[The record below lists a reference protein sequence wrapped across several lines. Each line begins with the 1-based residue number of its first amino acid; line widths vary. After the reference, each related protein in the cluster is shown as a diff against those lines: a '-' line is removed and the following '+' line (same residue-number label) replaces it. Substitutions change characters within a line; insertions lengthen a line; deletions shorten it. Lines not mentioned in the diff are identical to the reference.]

1 MNKQKSFLLF
11 IFVASILSASFI
23 LLNPWPTVSQN
34 IIQVPVSTPTVL
46 STVTSYPSPS
56 LIVKKIS
63 TPTPKITIPQSTST
77 DITKQLFISIN
88 SFRQEHG
95 LSQISQNASLC
106 SIAQTRAKQLSE
118 SGHLSH
124 DGFITATQSQTQF
137 HHITEILQW
146 FPEPKDATYLVYTGW
161 NASDAHREKMLDSSW
176 THGCAGTSQNYWVF
190 IFARE

>member
-23 LLNPWPTVSQN
+23 LLSPWPSVPEK
-34 IIQVPVSTPTVL
+34 IIQISTPTPTVL
-46 STVTSYPSPS
+46 PTLTLYPSPT

-63 TPTPKITIPQSTST
+63 TPTPKITISPDTST
-77 DITKQLFISIN
+77 ATTKQLFISIN
-88 SFRQEHG
+88 SYRQEHG
-95 LSQISQNASLC
+95 LSQLSQNASLC
-106 SIAQTRAKQLSE
+106 SIAQTRARQLSE

-124 DGFITATQSQTQF
+124 DGFGAATQSQTQF
-137 HHITEILQW
+137 HHIAEILQW

-161 NASDAHREKMLDSSW
+161 NASGAHREQMLDGSW
-176 THGCAGTSQNYWVF
+176 THGCAGTSENYWVF